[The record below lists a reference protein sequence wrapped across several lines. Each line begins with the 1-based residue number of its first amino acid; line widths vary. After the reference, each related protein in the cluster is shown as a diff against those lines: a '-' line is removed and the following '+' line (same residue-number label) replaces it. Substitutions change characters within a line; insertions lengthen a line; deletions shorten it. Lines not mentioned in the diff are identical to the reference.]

1 MGDAKVVPTKP
12 STLPEVGF
20 GRRKVAAVAA
30 TKLLA
35 RKKKATLLAPK
46 PPLTYQ
52 YHVGKGNNSRLILQ
66 ALRKRPW
73 FVPKKRLQQAA
84 RLCLGD
90 VSQSEAV

>member
-30 TKLLA
+30 TQLLLA
-35 RKKKATLLAPK
+35 RKKKATLLHK
-46 PPLTYQ
+46 TPPLTYQ

-66 ALRKRPW
+66 ALR
-73 FVPKKRLQQAA
+73 
-84 RLCLGD
+84 
-90 VSQSEAV
+90 

>member
-52 YHVGKGNNSRLILQ
+52 YHVGCVL
-66 ALRKRPW
+66 
-73 FVPKKRLQQAA
+73 
-84 RLCLGD
+84 
-90 VSQSEAV
+90 